1 MHGVLWA
8 EKIIYPYGGLAQL
21 VRAPASHAGGHWFE
35 SSSLHQKVSDFAR
48 NQKLF
53 FLFTTKKFDLNFHFF
68 SDQYTDQYGDSGG
81 STGRGIPARYCRDG
95 YDLFVWSE
103 KIQPSSS
110 HASAS
115 ALASFL
121 IGKSGADCIMSTKC
135 PQSTCRFR
143 RVPFSSVEPSSK

>member
-8 EKIIYPYGGLAQL
+8 EKITYPYGGLAQL

-35 SSSLHQKVSDFAR
+35 SSSLHQKIPDFLR
-48 NQKLF
+48 NQEF
-53 FLFTTKKFDLNFHFF
+53 FLFCGSKSFLQFLSFG

-103 KIQPSSS
+103 KIQPSIS

-115 ALASFL
+115 ALVSFL
-121 IGKSGADCIMSTKC
+121 IGKSGAVCIMSTKC

-143 RVPFSSVEPSSK
+143 RALFSSVEPSSK